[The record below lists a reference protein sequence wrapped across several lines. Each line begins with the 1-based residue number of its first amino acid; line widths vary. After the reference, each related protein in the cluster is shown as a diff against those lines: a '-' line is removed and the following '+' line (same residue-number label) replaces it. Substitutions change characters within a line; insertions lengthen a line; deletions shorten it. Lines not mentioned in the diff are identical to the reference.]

1 MTTLTQPT
9 RGGVS
14 RRRLFVTAG
23 AATGGGLMLSFG
35 GAAFG
40 DTPGQLPDKGAAPQI
55 GNYLRI
61 APDGVITIMSKN
73 PEIGQGIKTMLP
85 MVIAEELDCDW
96 KDVRIENAP
105 LDSSKFGAQ
114 FAGGSFATP
123 QNYEPMRR
131 VGATGRAMLIAAAA
145 ATWNVP
151 VAECTTAMGVVRH
164 SGSGRKLKY
173 GALAAKAA
181 TLTPPNPATL
191 TLKDPASF
199 RIIGKSVLGIDS
211 PRIVKGEPIFGID
224 TVVPG
229 MAYAV
234 FVKCPVFGGKVI
246 SANVDAVK
254 AQRGV
259 THCFVVEGGSD
270 LAGLVS
276 GVAIVGD
283 SWWRVNKARDAL
295 KVDWNEGA
303 TALQSSQ
310 GFEARAAKFH
320 QEAQFKSFKAQ
331 GDVDKVLADAPHKAE
346 AGYFYPFL
354 SHATL
359 EPQNCT
365 AHVVGDQVTIWAPT
379 QNPGAGRS
387 LVAKTLGVPPANV
400 AVNITRC
407 GGGFGRRL
415 SNDYMVEA
423 AWISKVAGVPVK
435 LLWNRADDMQ
445 HDFYRPA
452 GFHSFKGGVDAAGKL
467 IAFRDDF
474 VTFGTGDT
482 DVSSATLSGTEFPAG
497 LVDNLGYSRSAIE
510 LGVPTGPLRAPGS
523 NALAFVFQ
531 SFIDELAH
539 SASRDPL
546 QFRLDL
552 LGARKAVST
561 GQTPTGAM
569 KPPFDTGRM
578 RDVLELVA
586 AKSGWGTRKLPPRT
600 GIGVAFYFSHLG
612 YFAEVV
618 QASVSTKG
626 AIRVEKVWVAGDV
639 GSQIINPTGA
649 EAQVQGAVLDGLGEA
664 LGQAITIDKGRV
676 VQSNFYD
683 FLLLRMP
690 QAPQVEVHF
699 LKTANPPT
707 GLGEPALPPVIPAL
721 CNAIFAATGVRI
733 RRLPIDV
740 KALRT
745 V

>member
-1 MTTLTQPT
+1 MTDVIDTATS
-9 RGGVS
+9 VS

-35 GAAFG
+35 GPAFG
-40 DTPGQLPDKGAAPQI
+40 ETSAAASKI
-55 GNYLRI
+55 GNYLTI
-61 APDGVITIMSKN
+61 APSGAITIMSKN

-105 LDSSKFGAQ
+105 LDSAKFGAQ

-131 VGATGRAMLIAAAA
+131 VGATGRALLIAAAA

-151 VAECTTAMGVVRH
+151 ATECTTSMGVVTH
-164 SGSGRKLKY
+164 AGSGRKLKY

-181 TLTPPNPATL
+181 TLAPPAPASL
-191 TLKDPASF
+191 TLKDPSTF
-199 RIIGKSVLGIDS
+199 RIIGKSVRGIDS
-211 PRIVKGEPIFGID
+211 PKIVKGEPIFGID

-229 MAYAV
+229 MKHAV
-234 FVKCPVFGGKVI
+234 FVKCPVFGGKVV

-254 AQRGV
+254 AQPGV
-259 THCFVVEGGSD
+259 SHCFVVEGGSD

-283 SWWRVNKARDAL
+283 NWWRVNKARSAL
-295 KVDWNEGA
+295 KVEWNEGA
-303 TALQSSQ
+303 TAGQGSA
-310 GFEARAAKFH
+310 GFEARAAEFAKA
-320 QEAQFKSFKAQ
+320 AQFKSFKAQ
-331 GDVDKVLADAPHKAE
+331 GDVDKALADAPHKAE
-346 AGYFYPFL
+346 AAYFYPFL

-365 AHVVGDQVTIWAPT
+365 ASVVGDQVTIWAPT
-379 QNPGAGRS
+379 QNPGAGRK
-387 LVAKTLGVPPANV
+387 LTAKTLGVPEANV

-423 AWISKVAGVPVK
+423 AWISKVVGSPVK

-452 GFHSFKGGVDAAGKL
+452 GFHYFKGGVDAQGKL

-482 DVSSATLSGTEFPAG
+482 DVSSATLSGTEFPSG

-539 SASRDPL
+539 SAGRDPM
-546 QFRLDL
+546 QFRLDI
-552 LGARKAVST
+552 LGDAKIAAVKSGSPKA
-561 GQTPTGAM
+561 G
-569 KPPFDTGRM
+569 FDTGRM
-578 RDVLELVA
+578 RAVMELVA
-586 AKSGWGTRKLPPRT
+586 AKSGWGARKLPART
-600 GIGVAFYFSHLG
+600 GMGVAFYYSHLG

-618 QASVSTKG
+618 QASVSTAG

-683 FLLLRMP
+683 FPLLRIA

-699 LKTANPPT
+699 LKTANAPT

-721 CNAIFAATGVRI
+721 CNAVFAATGVRI
-733 RRLPIDV
+733 RRLPIDT
-740 KALRT
+740 KALAAT
-745 V
+745 